1 MKKVILILS
10 DGMRPDAV
18 MQCGHPMVKTFMEKG
33 ACTMTGRTVTPS
45 VTLPCHMS
53 LIHSVDPIRHG
64 VTTNTFMPQVR
75 PIKGLFDQL
84 RLFGKKCGFFYNW
97 GELRDLYQPDSLAEA
112 CFISGHQK
120 SWPEVGEMCTDR
132 CIDFI
137 RRESPDFTFLYLGE
151 ADESGHKHG
160 WMGDVYMEGV
170 RHGFELTQRIAEAV
184 GPDYVIMLIADH
196 GGHDRTHG
204 TEMPEDM
211 TIPFMTLNGP
221 WEAGSAFETMSIKD
235 VAPTVA
241 KLLEVPANEDWE
253 GTSLI

>member
-18 MQCGHPMVKTFMEKG
+18 MQCGHPMVKTFLEKG
-33 ACTMTGRTVTPS
+33 ACTMTGTTVMPS

-53 LIHSVDPIRHG
+53 LIHSVDPQRHG
-64 VTTNTFMPQVR
+64 ISTNTFTPQVR

-84 RLFGKKCGFFYNW
+84 RQFGKKCGFFYNW

-112 CFISGHQK
+112 CFISGHQMP
-120 SWPEVGEMCTDR
+120 WYDAGEKCTDR
-132 CIDFI
+132 AIDFI
-137 RRESPDFTFLYLGE
+137 QREQPDFVFLYLGE
-151 ADESGHKHG
+151 ADEAGHKHG
-160 WMGDVYMEGV
+160 WMTEGYMDGV
-170 RHGFELTQRIAEAV
+170 IHGFELTQRVSEAV
-184 GPDYVIMLIADH
+184 GSDYVVMLIADH

-221 WEAGSAFETMSIKD
+221 WAPGSTFGRMNIKD
-235 VAPTVA
+235 AAPTIA

-253 GTSLI
+253 GVSLI